1 MQFWLPFHV
10 QFRRQLADIAEVPG
24 ATLGPIKREGIAR
37 ETASVVV
44 AAINIEERRHCRL
57 G

>member
-10 QFRRQLADIAEVPG
+10 QFQRQLADTAEVPG

-37 ETASVVV
+37 ETATVVV